1 MNWVGASAG
10 TSWCRSKLDPA
21 HEPPG
26 RSQGEYQSAQRG
38 GFRMSLMEHGIALM
52 GAGRFHEALQQFA
65 QALRQQPLAVEP
77 RIGLAQACEGIGDSW
92 AATAW
97 LSDACRT
104 APQRPEL
111 WSELARVLAVQER
124 EPELEPLLQAAVAL
138 HPENAGLL
146 QTQADLY
153 LRNKLYAKALPLYA
167 RLHALQPKDPVT
179 LLHYGFCLEHA
190 GTLEEA
196 ATRYREALAQRPDF
210 LEAHVD
216 LAGVLWRLEDF
227 EGALVHARK
236 AVELGPQHPY
246 AVRVLG
252 TALLNLNRVDE
263 AEQQLRRALEL
274 QPGFPLAEIDLAF
287 GLLLAGRLQEGWAM
301 YARRWRDTE
310 RMRRPSF
317 FDAQLEWQGPRAQP
331 LRGKRIGVYA
341 EQGLGDVI
349 QFIRYVPLM
358 QADGATVVGVI
369 PRELVALLEHSMP
382 GLQCLKPDRQF
393 QVDYHVAL
401 LDLPMHYGTTFENI
415 PAKRPYL
422 RTPQDKLDAWRERLS
437 AWDGKL
443 KVGIAWAGSRQQV
456 NNVNRSMRLSELA
469 PLINT
474 PGVQCFSLQKAD
486 AGSLTDVAPGA
497 AQLVDL
503 TSQWDDFSDS
513 AAMLEN
519 LDLVITVDTAV
530 AHLAGS
536 MGKPVWV
543 MLAPNAD
550 WRWLLD
556 REDSPWYPCMR
567 LFRRGFAEER
577 VAQVGRVV
585 AALQERMARR

>member
-1 MNWVGASAG
+1 
-10 TSWCRSKLDPA
+10 
-21 HEPPG
+21 
-26 RSQGEYQSAQRG
+26 
-38 GFRMSLMEHGIALM
+38 MEQGIALL

-77 RIGLAQACEGIGDSW
+77 RIGLAQACEGMGDGW

-111 WSELARVLAVQER
+111 WLELVRTLATQKR

-146 QTQADLY
+146 QMQADLY

-167 RLHALQPKDPVT
+167 RLHVLQPEDPVT
-179 LLHYGFCLEHA
+179 LLHHGFCLEQA
-190 GTLEEA
+190 GAIEEA
-196 ATRYREALAQRPDF
+196 AVRYREALALRPDF

-227 EGALVHARK
+227 EGSLAHARK

-331 LRGKRIGVYA
+331 LQGKRIGVYA

-349 QFIRYVPLM
+349 QFIRYVPLL

-369 PRELVALLEHSMP
+369 PSELVALLELSMP

-401 LDLPMHYGTTFENI
+401 LDLPMHYGTTLANI
-415 PAKRPYL
+415 PAMLPYL
-422 RTPQDKLDAWRERLS
+422 RTPRDRLDAWRERMS
-437 AWDGKL
+437 AWNGKL

-469 PLINT
+469 PLMKM
-474 PGVQCFSLQKAD
+474 PGVQCFSLQKGD
-486 AGSLTDVAPGA
+486 AGSWTDVGPSPLE
-497 AQLVDL
+497 LVDL
-503 TSQWDDFSDS
+503 TAQWEDFTDS
-513 AAMLEN
+513 AAMLQN

-530 AHLAGS
+530 AHLAGA
-536 MGKPVWV
+536 MGRPVWV

-556 REDSPWYPCMR
+556 REDSPWYPGMR
-567 LFRRGFAEER
+567 LFRRGFGEAR
-577 VAQVGRVV
+577 AAQVGRLA
-585 AALQERMARR
+585 AALREQVAGR

>member
-1 MNWVGASAG
+1 
-10 TSWCRSKLDPA
+10 
-21 HEPPG
+21 
-26 RSQGEYQSAQRG
+26 
-38 GFRMSLMEHGIALM
+38 MEQGIALL

-77 RIGLAQACEGIGDSW
+77 RIGLAQACQGIGDGW

-111 WSELARVLAVQER
+111 WLELVRALVIQKR
-124 EPELEPLLQAAVAL
+124 EPELEPLLGAAVAL
-138 HPENAGLL
+138 HPENASLL

-167 RLHALQPKDPVT
+167 RLHALQPTDPVT

-196 ATRYREALAQRPDF
+196 AARYRQALALRPDF

-227 EGALVHARK
+227 EGTLVHARK

-252 TALLNLNRVDE
+252 TALLNLNRLDE

-331 LRGKRIGVYA
+331 LQGKRIGVYA

-349 QFIRYVPLM
+349 QFIRYVTLM
-358 QADGATVVGVI
+358 QQDGATVVGVI
-369 PRELVALLEHSMP
+369 ANELVALLEHSMP

-401 LDLPMHYGTTFENI
+401 LDLPMHYGTTLANI
-415 PAKRPYL
+415 PAKLPYL
-422 RTPQDKLDAWRERLS
+422 HTPQDKSDAWRERMS
-437 AWDGKL
+437 AWNGKL

-469 PLINT
+469 PLMKM
-474 PGVQCFSLQKAD
+474 PGVQCFSLQKGD
-486 AGSLTDVAPGA
+486 AGSWTHVEAGPA
-497 AQLVDL
+497 ELVDL
-503 TSQWDDFSDS
+503 TGQWEDFTDS
-513 AAMLEN
+513 AAMLQD

-530 AHLAGS
+530 AHLAGAI
-536 MGKPVWV
+536 GQPVWV

-556 REDSPWYPCMR
+556 REDSPWYPGMR
-567 LFRRGFAEER
+567 LFRRGFGEAR
-577 VAQVGRVV
+577 AAQVGRVA
-585 AALQERMARR
+585 AALRERVAGR

>member
-1 MNWVGASAG
+1 
-10 TSWCRSKLDPA
+10 
-21 HEPPG
+21 
-26 RSQGEYQSAQRG
+26 
-38 GFRMSLMEHGIALM
+38 MEQGIALL
-52 GAGRFHEALQQFA
+52 GAGRFHEAMQQFA
-65 QALRQQPLAVEP
+65 QALRQQPAAVEP

-111 WSELARVLAVQER
+111 WSELARVLAVQKR

-153 LRNKLYAKALPLYA
+153 LRNKLYARALPLYA
-167 RLHALQPKDPVT
+167 RLHALQPTDPVT

-190 GTLEEA
+190 GTLDEA

-227 EGALVHARK
+227 EGALAHARK

-585 AALQERMARR
+585 AVLQERMAGR

>member
-1 MNWVGASAG
+1 
-10 TSWCRSKLDPA
+10 
-21 HEPPG
+21 
-26 RSQGEYQSAQRG
+26 
-38 GFRMSLMEHGIALM
+38 MEQGIALL

-65 QALRQQPLAVEP
+65 QALRRQPLAVEP
-77 RIGLAQACEGIGDSW
+77 RIGLAQACEGMGDGW

-111 WSELARVLAVQER
+111 WLELVRTLATQKR

-146 QTQADLY
+146 QMQADFY

-167 RLHALQPKDPVT
+167 RLHVLQPEDPVT
-179 LLHYGFCLEHA
+179 LLHHGFCLEQA
-190 GTLEEA
+190 GAIEEA
-196 ATRYREALAQRPDF
+196 AVRYREALALRPDF

-227 EGALVHARK
+227 EGSLAHARK

-252 TALLNLNRVDE
+252 TALLNLNRVNE

-331 LRGKRIGVYA
+331 LQGKRIGVYA

-349 QFIRYVPLM
+349 QFIRYVPLL
-358 QADGATVVGVI
+358 QADGAAVFGVV
-369 PRELVALLEHSMP
+369 PRELVGLLEHSMP

-401 LDLPMHYGTTFENI
+401 LDLPMHYGTTLANI
-415 PAKRPYL
+415 PAMLPYL
-422 RTPQDKLDAWRERLS
+422 RTPQDRLDAWRERMS
-437 AWDGKL
+437 AWNGKL
-443 KVGIAWAGSRQQV
+443 KVGIAWAGSGQQV

-469 PLINT
+469 PLMKM
-474 PGVQCFSLQKAD
+474 PGVQCFSLQKGD
-486 AGSLTDVAPGA
+486 AGSWTDVGPSPVE
-497 AQLVDL
+497 LVDL
-503 TSQWDDFSDS
+503 TAQWDDFTDS
-513 AAMLEN
+513 AAMLQN

-530 AHLAGS
+530 AHLAGA
-536 MGKPVWV
+536 MGRPVWV

-550 WRWLLD
+550 WRWLLV
-556 REDSPWYPCMR
+556 REDSPWYPGMR
-567 LFRRGFAEER
+567 LFRRGFGEAR
-577 VAQVGRVV
+577 AAQVGRVV
-585 AALQERMARR
+585 TALQERLGGDR

>member
-1 MNWVGASAG
+1 
-10 TSWCRSKLDPA
+10 
-21 HEPPG
+21 
-26 RSQGEYQSAQRG
+26 
-38 GFRMSLMEHGIALM
+38 MEQGIALL

-77 RIGLAQACEGIGDSW
+77 RIGLAQACEGMGDGW

-111 WSELARVLAVQER
+111 WLELVRTLATQKR

-146 QTQADLY
+146 QMQADLY

-167 RLHALQPKDPVT
+167 RLHVLQPEDPVT
-179 LLHYGFCLEHA
+179 LLHHGFCLEQA
-190 GTLEEA
+190 GAIEEA
-196 ATRYREALAQRPDF
+196 AVRYREALALRPDF

-227 EGALVHARK
+227 EGSLAHARK

-252 TALLNLNRVDE
+252 TALLNLNRVNE

-331 LRGKRIGVYA
+331 LQGKRIGVYA

-349 QFIRYVPLM
+349 QFIRYVPLL

-369 PRELVALLEHSMP
+369 PSELVALLELSMP

-401 LDLPMHYGTTFENI
+401 LDLPMHYGTTLANI
-415 PAKRPYL
+415 PAMLPYL
-422 RTPQDKLDAWRERLS
+422 RTPRDRLDAWRERMS
-437 AWDGKL
+437 AWNGKL

-456 NNVNRSMRLSELA
+456 NNVNRSIRLSELA
-469 PLINT
+469 PLMKM
-474 PGVQCFSLQKAD
+474 PGVQCFSLQKGD
-486 AGSLTDVAPGA
+486 AGSWTDVGPSPLE
-497 AQLVDL
+497 LVDL
-503 TSQWDDFSDS
+503 TAQWEDFTDS
-513 AAMLEN
+513 AAMLQN

-530 AHLAGS
+530 AHLAGA
-536 MGKPVWV
+536 MGRPVWV

-550 WRWLLD
+550 WRWLLV
-556 REDSPWYPCMR
+556 REDSPWYPGMR
-567 LFRRGFAEER
+567 LFRRGFGEAR
-577 VAQVGRVV
+577 AAQVGRVV
-585 AALQERMARR
+585 TALQERLGGDR